1 MDAIY
6 FTKVEYR
13 EFLHCDRDH
22 YRWIILLNLQEGELS
37 FQTYSWKRKPFG
49 MEGLT
54 TETIGPLELA
64 IPFSRPVMIV
74 KNGKTNF
81 KDIVIADDYYEPE
94 VTFSYAIKLSKEQLQ
109 SILPYCNALDF
120 EPFRGK
126 TMSMKDEGYLGY
138 RDELNMSFRAVS
150 DSYLP
155 MLELP
160 MDYYYDESHIWPSER
175 LYRYL
180 VKNYFSGKKKLRG
193 KGPSYGAGSLFF

>member
-81 KDIVIADDYYEPE
+81 KD
-94 VTFSYAIKLSKEQLQ
+94 AIQVHLME
-109 SILPYCNALDF
+109 
-120 EPFRGK
+120 
-126 TMSMKDEGYLGY
+126 
-138 RDELNMSFRAVS
+138 
-150 DSYLP
+150 
-155 MLELP
+155 
-160 MDYYYDESHIWPSER
+160 
-175 LYRYL
+175 
-180 VKNYFSGKKKLRG
+180 
-193 KGPSYGAGSLFF
+193 